1 MIRLLKRELGLI
13 DVIMITAGSMIAAGL
28 FVLPGIAFSR
38 AGPAVILSYGLAAM
52 IALPTLLSAA
62 ELSTAMPKAGGIYF
76 FVSRGIGY
84 SIGSIAGFSR
94 WFAITLKS
102 SYALLGIGL
111 YSTAFTGFN
120 PKVVA
125 VAACLIFVVINL
137 LGIKIV
143 GFAQLFF
150 TALLLGLI
158 GVFIISSSPSISMDH
173 FVPFFSSGFKPVLAT
188 AGFIFISYGGMLVIT
203 GLAEE
208 VKRPRRNIPL
218 GMIIGLLVTALIYVA
233 VVVVTVGVSDAEALI
248 TTFTPVA
255 DVAGITMGHVGLI
268 VASLAAFLA
277 FITTA
282 NAGIAAASR
291 YPLAMSR
298 DGLLPYVMGAGL
310 QKGNLPSNSIFCT
323 GLLILLAIVF
333 LPLDTLVEIA
343 SSMLLISY
351 ILANLAQLVIRKKKE
366 PNYRPTFTAP
376 FYPWLQYISIAGLL
390 VLLIQIG
397 IKPLLFALVI
407 SGLAF
412 LVPLVRARYLGDN
425 SIPLPPEPKSSLK

>member
-1 MIRLLKRELGLI
+1 MLKRELGLL

-38 AGPAVILSYGLAAM
+38 AGPAVILAYGLAAM

-84 SIGSIAGFSR
+84 SIGSIAGFTR

-120 PKVVA
+120 PKIVA
-125 VAACLIFVVINL
+125 VAACLVFVAINL
-137 LGIKIV
+137 LGVKIV
-143 GFAQLFF
+143 GVAQIVF
-150 TALLLGLI
+150 TAVLIGLI
-158 GVFIISSSPSISMDH
+158 GVFVFSSGPSISMDH
-173 FVPFFSSGFKPVLAT
+173 FVPFFSSGIKPVLAT
-188 AGFIFISYGGMLVIT
+188 AGFIFISYGGLLVIT

-218 GMIIGLLVTALIYVA
+218 GMIIGLLITALIYIA
-233 VVVVTVGVSDAEALI
+233 VVFVTVGVSDADALSK
-248 TTFTPVA
+248 TLTPVA
-255 DVAGITMGHVGLI
+255 DVAGITLGQAGFI

-298 DGLLPYVMGAGL
+298 DGLLPPVMGAGFL
-310 QKGNLPSNSIFCT
+310 KGNLPSISILCT
-323 GLLILLAIVF
+323 ALLILLAIVL
-333 LPLDTLVEIA
+333 LPLNTLVEIA

-351 ILANLAQLVIRKKKE
+351 ILANLAQLVLRKKKE
-366 PNYRPTFTAP
+366 PNYKPTFLAP
-376 FYPWLQYISIAGLL
+376 FYPCLQYISIAGLL

-397 IKPLLFALVI
+397 IKPLLLALTI
-407 SGLAF
+407 SGLVS
-412 LVPLVRARYLGDN
+412 LLPLVRAKYLGDN
-425 SIPLPPEPKSSLK
+425 SIPLPPEPKSN